1 MRVDECDMVELV
13 PEDGIVT
20 YRARHRRTGDVVS
33 VHVALDPG
41 AQSQKLVALL
51 QRLPPEERARIL
63 DHGQDGRMTYFI
75 TQGLPDGEGFVDWLN
90 RVASHPEPK
99 PAPDDAVTPERLQTL
114 RRVFEQARELPRE
127 QQAEFLERRCGDDH
141 RMKTQALEMLA
152 VAERSDSFL
161 ERPARASELPTQEM
175 RAGGTEL
182 TPGEHVG
189 GRYVVQR
196 ELGRGGFGVIYLARD
211 LQVQDKPVV
220 LKLSRGDAGPMDAYL
235 MKRFRLE
242 IATMARIVHPGVV
255 GVLDVGEIASGIP
268 YLVMQYVPGMTLR
281 QRMQSGQM
289 PMPWVANV
297 VHQISHALAAAHD
310 KGICHRDLKPE
321 NVMLQDLGD
330 GEELAVIIDFGVA
343 TMREGESARTQWT
356 RAVGTIAYMPPEQLA
371 GQPTAAS
378 DLYALGVMTFE
389 MLAGQ
394 RPKRDSHGLRKRLS
408 EYRKGVPKA
417 AENSIMKAMAPLA
430 ADRHDRVLDFGDEL
444 LAALQPVK
452 LPPWESV
459 LRWSVLVLVGLCI
472 GLGFVVLDRGCGKP
486 EPAPTALTVF
496 KISKSRV
503 RILWKAGCFYLLE
516 ERGPGRFSI
525 LLPNLSCS
533 DPALRIKSRGNV
545 NYPNDPERL
554 TRAENLW
561 ALWSEKPIKA
571 AEDLLGDPQAA
582 PESAVSEGAKAPA
595 IDNLVQ
601 GYYRGISPPN
611 IQVKEITLLPD

>member
-20 YRARHRRTGDVVS
+20 YRARHRRTGEVIS
-33 VHVALDPG
+33 IHVALDPG

-99 PAPDDAVTPERLQTL
+99 PAPDDAATPERLQTL

-127 QQAEFLERRCGDDH
+127 QQAEFLERRCGAD
-141 RMKTQALEMLA
+141 RQMKTQALEMLA

-281 QRMQSGQM
+281 QRIQSGQM

-459 LRWSVLVLVGLCI
+459 LRWSVLILVGLCL
-472 GLGFVVLDRGCGKP
+472 GLGLVVLDPWKGR
-486 EPAPTALTVF
+486 PAPTHLTW
-496 KISKSRV
+496 SYTSPSRV
-503 RILWKAGCFYLLE
+503 RILWDPGCFYLLE
-516 ERGPGRFSI
+516 ERGPGLFSI
-525 LLPNLSCS
+525 LLPKLSCS
-533 DPALRIKSRGNV
+533 DPALRIKYRGAV
-545 NYPNDPERL
+545 DYPNDRGRL
-554 TRAENLW
+554 TRNENLW
-561 ALWSEKPIKA
+561 ALWSNQPIKA

-582 PESAVSEGAKAPA
+582 PQSAASEGAKAPA
-595 IDNLVQ
+595 IDKLVRD
-601 GYYRGISPPN
+601 YYHGVHPPN
-611 IQVKEITLLPD
+611 VEVKEIPLRPE